1 MEQLNTPGGVC
12 HPSPRISPDGS
23 TIILLGDNYSGHSAN
38 LVWTAEPRVL
48 DLDSLIVHYYG
59 FRDWDSMRMI
69 VKDLTLV
76 VNELAL
82 ESFVRRQL
90 TEIG

>member
-1 MEQLNTPGGVC
+1 M
-12 HPSPRISPDGS
+12 
-23 TIILLGDNYSGHSAN
+23 
-38 LVWTAEPRVL
+38 L
-48 DLDSLIVHYYG
+48 DLDSLIVHHYG

-82 ESFVRRQL
+82 EAFVRRQL